1 MLVLVEKATYV
12 GQFST
17 LKTFQ
22 IWSVERSVER
32 KLDLYVSNFRP
43 TPCRAKTQLR
53 LSKRTFANLIADVAW
68 HPIVLATFLPSDV
81 ESD

>member
-22 IWSVERSVER
+22 IWSVER

-53 LSKRTFANLIADVAW
+53 LSKRTFANLMADVAW

-81 ESD
+81 